1 MSIAKFYK
9 ENKEA
14 FHWLFLLLVVVRLL
28 DLLPPFQS
36 LDRYF
41 LDAFSRLHARHAV
54 SSEIYIVQITDQ
66 DYKERFNSTSPL
78 KPEVVAEIIVS
89 IQNMKPAVIGVDLDT
104 GSEDWVKSVGDP
116 ALNKVLKSSNIV
128 WAGVPTNLAD
138 LGKEGV
144 PLEVDCPLGGD
155 KSRIAA
161 TGGVPSVNQIGLVV
175 LPQDNDGVV
184 RGHRRE
190 FPSALLSCDQKR
202 VPAPLE
208 PFDVAVRKRCDGNDE
223 CKELLQRASSQPW
236 PDRII
241 GIFKAA
247 GVAPPKKEYVN
258 FSGEKYAFPVVQS
271 SEFTHAEAKATIG
284 SNPMKGRIVLLG
296 GSYAAAR
303 DDYWTPLGK
312 MSGVELFA
320 TSIQS
325 AAGEVLPADWP
336 PVYVFAF
343 LLDLLLG
350 SLLIWLAY
358 LSKHGK
364 IPDWLAVSIGIG
376 TPFILLYGSYR
387 SNVWLGAGP
396 IVAGVILDRVHD
408 LWEDRAKWREKS
420 EASEKALKKLEKQ
433 YRDLEEANEKLQ
445 ASAAERH
452 FKEREHTLRR
462 YADGTV
468 VEEDFEIDEDSG
480 QQGEHQTPEDPHE
493 ENK

>member
-1 MSIAKFYK
+1 
-9 ENKEA
+9 
-14 FHWLFLLLVVVRLL
+14 
-28 DLLPPFQS
+28 
-36 LDRYF
+36 
-41 LDAFSRLHARHAV
+41 
-54 SSEIYIVQITDQ
+54 
-66 DYKERFNSTSPL
+66 
-78 KPEVVAEIIVS
+78 
-89 IQNMKPAVIGVDLDT
+89 
-104 GSEDWVKSVGDP
+104 
-116 ALNKVLKSSNIV
+116 
-128 WAGVPTNLAD
+128 
-138 LGKEGV
+138 
-144 PLEVDCPLGGD
+144 
-155 KSRIAA
+155 
-161 TGGVPSVNQIGLVV
+161 
-175 LPQDNDGVV
+175 
-184 RGHRRE
+184 
-190 FPSALLSCDQKR
+190 
-202 VPAPLE
+202 
-208 PFDVAVRKRCDGNDE
+208 
-223 CKELLQRASSQPW
+223 
-236 PDRII
+236 
-241 GIFKAA
+241 
-247 GVAPPKKEYVN
+247 
-258 FSGEKYAFPVVQS
+258 
-271 SEFTHAEAKATIG
+271 
-284 SNPMKGRIVLLG
+284 
-296 GSYAAAR
+296 
-303 DDYWTPLGK
+303 

-364 IPDWLAVSIGIG
+364 IQDWLAVSIGIG

-468 VEEDFEIDEDSG
+468 VEEDFEIDQDSG
-480 QQGEHQTPEDPHE
+480 QRGEHQTPEDPHE